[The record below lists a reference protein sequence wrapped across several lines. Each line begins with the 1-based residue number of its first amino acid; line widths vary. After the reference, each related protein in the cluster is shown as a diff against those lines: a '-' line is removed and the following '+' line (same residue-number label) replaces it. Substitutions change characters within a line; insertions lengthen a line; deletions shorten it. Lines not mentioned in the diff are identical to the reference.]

1 MFFALGVIGQ
11 SVGAAVFPTLSAL
24 AAADDMDG
32 FRDRLARAL
41 RGVLFLALP
50 ATVALIALGEPL
62 VQVLYQRGAWTTE
75 DTTATAW
82 ALAFYATGIAGF
94 ALLEVLSRAFYALAD
109 TWTPVRV
116 GIAAMLANI
125 ALSLVFIQ
133 VIGEPGSLARGPFAG
148 LALANALTT
157 LLEALALWWL
167 LRRRIGGVSDS
178 YVLDGAARA
187 GLAALALGAAL
198 LLLDRLVDGA
208 LLTLL
213 AGAVVGSA
221 VFFGVAAL
229 LRLDEAVSV
238 PRALLRRLRR

>member
-1 MFFALGVIGQ
+1 MG
-11 SVGAAVFPTLSAL
+11 
-24 AAADDMDG
+24 G
-32 FRDRLARAL
+32 FKDRLARAM

-62 VQVLYQRGAWTTE
+62 VTVLYQRGEWTAE
-75 DTTATAW
+75 DTAATAW

-116 GIAAMLANI
+116 GVAAMLANI

-133 VIGEPGSLARGPFAG
+133 FIGEPGSLARGPFAG

-167 LRRRIGGVSDS
+167 LRRRIGGVNDS

-187 GLAALALGAAL
+187 GLAALAMGAVMLLLSAAL
-198 LLLDRLVDGA
+198 DGA
-208 LLTLL
+208 LLTLMVGAA
-213 AGAVVGSA
+213 AGGA
-221 VFFGVAAL
+221 VFFGTAAA
-229 LRLDEAVSV
+229 LRLDEAVTV
-238 PRALLRRLRR
+238 PRALLRRVRR